1 MKLVILSF
9 LLFMTPLL
17 GQYLD
22 TYIHQGLRDNLALR
36 QKDFSYQKSLAEMK
50 EAKGHFMPSLAIN
63 ARYSRASGGR
73 TIDFPVGDLMN
84 PVFDALNL
92 TRIQS
97 GLDPLDFPQL
107 ENEQIRFLREKEQ
120 ETKLRL
126 VQPIF
131 NLAILYNYKAR
142 SRQADIN
149 DLERINFARQLVF
162 EIKSGYYNYIKAVR
176 AVIIL
181 ERSEAVVRENL
192 RVNKSLFDNDKV
204 TRDVLYRAETELA
217 EVYQQKTETINKR
230 ELAKNYFNYLLN
242 RDLAAEI
249 SIPDTLIIPE
259 TQIISID
266 EGKALAFKNREE
278 IRQISNAVEA
288 AGYGEKAAG
297 SAYFPSLTFV
307 LDYGIQGEE
316 YNFSPENDFWM
327 ASGVLQWNLFNG
339 FQDQARKEQFQADQ
353 LRLKARDQ
361 LLKNQIELEVE
372 KARRDLEAIKII
384 LATAETR
391 LNSALASFRIIEKK
405 YAEGMSNQL
414 QFLDSRSTATRAAL
428 TETIARTEYL
438 VALSNWERVLASYP
452 FSKLKTFEEKEN
464 E

>member
-9 LLFMTPLL
+9 LLFMTPLP

-162 EIKSGYYNYIKAVR
+162 VIKSGYYK
-176 AVIIL
+176 
-181 ERSEAVVRENL
+181 
-192 RVNKSLFDNDKV
+192 
-204 TRDVLYRAETELA
+204 YR
-217 EVYQQKTETINKR
+217 
-230 ELAKNYFNYLLN
+230 
-242 RDLAAEI
+242 
-249 SIPDTLIIPE
+249 TLP
-259 TQIISID
+259 
-266 EGKALAFKNREE
+266 L
-278 IRQISNAVEA
+278 
-288 AGYGEKAAG
+288 
-297 SAYFPSLTFV
+297 
-307 LDYGIQGEE
+307 
-316 YNFSPENDFWM
+316 
-327 ASGVLQWNLFNG
+327 
-339 FQDQARKEQFQADQ
+339 
-353 LRLKARDQ
+353 
-361 LLKNQIELEVE
+361 
-372 KARRDLEAIKII
+372 
-384 LATAETR
+384 
-391 LNSALASFRIIEKK
+391 
-405 YAEGMSNQL
+405 
-414 QFLDSRSTATRAAL
+414 
-428 TETIARTEYL
+428 
-438 VALSNWERVLASYP
+438 
-452 FSKLKTFEEKEN
+452 
-464 E
+464 